1 MELRKPYPPEVR
13 TIDPHLLR
21 VDAEG
26 LQLLS
31 KRVDAWRTAGPPKSK
46 AGYRTIPLSE
56 YVVNTLLAWR
66 KVCPQMD
73 TGLRDATGGR
83 IKIEHYVF
91 PNGAGFAENHA
102 NLFNRGFSPL
112 QIAAGLSEP
121 MLDEKGNPRLRQ
133 ERQAAPARQVQLA
146 RLASLLLQ
154 LVDRAGKATQGGA
167 DPDGP

>member
-56 YVVNTLLAWR
+56 CVVNTLPEWK
-66 KVCPQMD
+66 KVCPQMK
-73 TGLRDATGGR
+73 TGVRTPAGAFVG
-83 IKIEHYVF
+83 IQHYVF

-102 NLFNRGFSPL
+102 NLFNRGL
-112 QIAAGLSEP
+112 QPDA
-121 MLDEKGNPRLRQ
+121 
-133 ERQAAPARQVQLA
+133 
-146 RLASLLLQ
+146 
-154 LVDRAGKATQGGA
+154 DRGWAL
-167 DPDGP
+167 